1 MKDPIK
7 DFSLC
12 ILIRCNN
19 PVWQKAW
26 TWPTWLVS
34 PLGHT
39 IVTYMYLQWSN
50 CCLHSTIQFYI
61 HTLMLWHSMTGLGRS
76 ILVVFKLF
84 TLDGWYRFYKSFIEV
99 HEVYSS
105 SAFIFTWVF
114 LSAFLLGNL
123 FPALLITNFQRIRGE
138 VILKLICKMFTMLSK
153 YKSTWSAWYF

>member
-1 MKDPIK
+1 MKDPRIG
-7 DFSLC
+7 FSLC
-12 ILIRCNN
+12 ILIHCDNLLSQIVMTR
-19 PVWQKAW
+19 
-26 TWPTWLVS
+26 TIWLVS
-34 PLGHT
+34 PLRHT
-39 IVTYMYLQWSN
+39 IVTYMYLQWSD
-50 CCLHSTIQFYI
+50 CCLHSTIHIYI
-61 HTLMLWHSMTGLGRS
+61 HALMFFHIVTGLGRS

-138 VILKLICKMFTMLSK
+138 VIFKLICTIITILSK
-153 YKSTWSAWYF
+153 YRSA